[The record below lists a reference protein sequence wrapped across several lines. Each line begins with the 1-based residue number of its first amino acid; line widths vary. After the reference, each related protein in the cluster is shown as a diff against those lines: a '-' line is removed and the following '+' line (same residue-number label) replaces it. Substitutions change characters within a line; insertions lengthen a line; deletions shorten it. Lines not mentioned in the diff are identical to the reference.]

1 MQANLNQ
8 TQLSK
13 LKWRCRRGT
22 KELDIMLTRFIDKCI
37 DELTDQQIRDFKRL
51 LAEQDPELNHW
62 LVEQGSPKDK
72 GLSDI
77 VQRIQ
82 SANNL

>member
-1 MQANLNQ
+1 MNQA
-8 TQLSK
+8 QLSK

-22 KELDIMLTRFIDKCI
+22 KELDIMLTRFVDQCI
-37 DELTDQQIRDFKRL
+37 DSLSEQQITEFKRL
-51 LAEQDPELNHW
+51 LREQDPELTQW
-62 LVEQGSPKDK
+62 LVEQRAPQDK

-82 SANNL
+82 RANNL